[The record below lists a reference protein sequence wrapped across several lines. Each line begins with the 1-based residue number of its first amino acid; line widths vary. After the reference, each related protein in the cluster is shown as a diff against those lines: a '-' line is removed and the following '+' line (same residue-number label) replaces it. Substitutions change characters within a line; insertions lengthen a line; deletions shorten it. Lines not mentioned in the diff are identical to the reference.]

1 MNIRQKIA
9 QIAKA
14 QRTVRELNRL
24 DNRQLADIGIVREDI
39 AALARAQV
47 N

>member
-1 MNIRQKIA
+1 MNIRQKLT
-9 QIAKA
+9 QFAKA

-24 DNRQLADIGIVREDI
+24 DNRQLADIGIAREDI
-39 AALARAQV
+39 AVLARAQV

>member
-1 MNIRQKIA
+1 MNIRQKLT
-9 QIAKA
+9 QFAKA
-14 QRTVRELNRL
+14 HRTVRELSKL